1 MARYIDADFA
11 EEKLKHYL
19 YDSAFNQTNEEHSKV
34 FVDIAERRIHT
45 WLNLVPTA
53 DVRENVKGEWFN
65 NMNGTYECSICGIK
79 HSRSNYCPHCGANMQ
94 SRLQGTEIDET
105 YIDISGDGTVI
116 EQIRGAK

>member
-1 MARYIDADFA
+1 MSRYIDADFA

-53 DVRENVKGEWFN
+53 NVRENVKGEWIYRWHSTFHK
-65 NMNGTYECSICGIK
+65 YVPCCSNCNRVPVWK
-79 HSRSNYCPHCGANMQ
+79 SNYCPNCGARMV
-94 SRLQGTEIDET
+94 EE
-105 YIDISGDGTVI
+105 
-116 EQIRGAK
+116 